1 MFYISAINTTYWEF
15 LGHLNPSVYM
25 HLLSLVSV
33 RWALIVVRRAS
44 FVVRRASFVVCRA
57 SYVMCCAS
65 SIVRCLKSV
74 KFISKFFKS
83 FSILPSYSTYF
94 SYIKLRNIRNAVV
107 CMGNKLFLLT
117 SHYFSNL
124 TTQNW
129 YEFNCNQISCST
141 LGTPFAWLLLG
152 IKRAFL
158 KWCEEREK
166 GVVLIRNLLVILCNF
181 AYENE
186 FLTIV
191 FASLL

>member
-1 MFYISAINTTYWEF
+1 
-15 LGHLNPSVYM
+15 M

-57 SYVMCCAS
+57 SYVTCCAS

-94 SYIKLRNIRNAVV
+94 SSIKLRNIRNAVV

-158 KWCEEREK
+158 KWSEEREK